1 MRSSRLNPLVVA
13 ILFVVPSLIAIGCI
27 YYFLISPTTAEA
39 DVAHGRYTAAYP
51 DSTLPAQTAAQTDLV
66 KAGQEV
72 TETKAQWA
80 VIDNQIMPRFDVS
93 QRYTAWK
100 QLSNELAFN
109 LGPDLAKYF
118 RSTGVVPLTSV
129 TLPPPPASPNMITGA
144 PLIVPISG
152 SSSGGG
158 GGGGGFGGGNG
169 GGGGSNGSI
178 TVGGS
183 FRKILKHVQLWNS
196 FNRLVLIDN
205 LALHGNSPYM
215 SGNYGATVIIF
226 PQNDDNVAP
235 PLPAASSGTTTG
247 NGGMMGM
254 PGG

>member
-1 MRSSRLNPLVVA
+1 MRSSRLSPLVVA
-13 ILFVVPSLIAIGCI
+13 ILFVVPSLILVGCI
-27 YYFLISPTTAEA
+27 YYFMIGPTTTEA
-39 DVAHGRYTAAYP
+39 DAWHSRYTAAYP
-51 DSTLPAQTAAQTDLV
+51 DSTLPAQTAAQKDLV

-72 TETKAQWA
+72 TLTKAQWA
-80 VIDNQIMPRFDVS
+80 VIDSQIMPRFDVS
-93 QRYTAWK
+93 QRYMAWK

-118 RSTGVVPLTSV
+118 RSSPGVVPLTAV

-144 PLIVPISG
+144 PLLIPISG
-152 SSSGGG
+152 SSAGGAGGGFSGGG
-158 GGGGGFGGGNG
+158 GGG
-169 GGGGSNGSI
+169 NGSI

-215 SGNYGATVIIF
+215 SGSYGATVIIF

-235 PLPAASSGTTTG
+235 ALPAASTAATTG
-247 NGGMMGM
+247 AGGPYGR
-254 PGG
+254 